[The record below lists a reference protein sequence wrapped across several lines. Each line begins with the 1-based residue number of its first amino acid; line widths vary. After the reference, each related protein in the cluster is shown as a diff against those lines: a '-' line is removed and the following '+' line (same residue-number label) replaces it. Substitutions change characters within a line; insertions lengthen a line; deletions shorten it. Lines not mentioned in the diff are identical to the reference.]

1 MRKIIGIGETLFDI
15 VFKNGQPVK
24 SVPGGAIFNAIVSL
38 GRTGMKTSYISEV
51 GRDNIGTNILSF
63 MTENGVSTENMYT
76 YYDGKSPVSLLFIN
90 ENGEI
95 STDTYLSYPESRLD
109 IVWPRLDADDIII
122 FGSFYSLNPQLRQ
135 ALTDL
140 LTYAHERKAMI
151 YYDVDFHKYHVQ
163 DVIRVM
169 PSIIENLEFSS
180 IVHASRKDMRNIYKE
195 DDVDKVYKNNIK
207 FFCNV
212 LICSDGPAGIEVRTP
227 HVSKHYDVPAISAPD
242 KVGVGDALNAG
253 ILYAL
258 IKNDITLVTLPEM
271 EEKEWDKVIATG
283 IAFAAE
289 VCGSEDAFISQE
301 FSKKFKV

>member
-51 GRDNIGTNILSF
+51 GRDNIGTNILSV

-140 LTYAHERKAMI
+140 LTYSHERKAMI
-151 YYDVDFHKYHVQ
+151 YYDVAFHNYHLQ

-169 PSIIENLEFSS
+169 PSILENL
-180 IVHASRKDMRNIYKE
+180 
-195 DDVDKVYKNNIK
+195 
-207 FFCNV
+207 
-212 LICSDGPAGIEVRTP
+212 
-227 HVSKHYDVPAISAPD
+227 
-242 KVGVGDALNAG
+242 
-253 ILYAL
+253 
-258 IKNDITLVTLPEM
+258 
-271 EEKEWDKVIATG
+271 
-283 IAFAAE
+283 
-289 VCGSEDAFISQE
+289 
-301 FSKKFKV
+301 